1 MSDEVLRGV
10 VTVWVEQAIFTSMA
24 RRGRS
29 GYHVVASSPGVSESE
44 AASLVTW
51 SPSHGA
57 LLVDALNRSS
67 VNFHPL
73 PGGRFA
79 LSRTCEGPPEYSG
92 RGGRQLYTHALI
104 LDEDQLR
111 QAGRHPI
118 SLYWAALAL
127 GILRHRADPDPVL
140 KPVKL
145 PTVYSQGGVPGWQ
158 ARAREIGLPALE
170 PLRDKLASCQ
180 AITVPYPGNRIVLA
194 EYLLGTLP
202 GEMVSLVSFAT
213 SLQPSAVRPFRL
225 SLVNGKAS

>member
-1 MSDEVLRGV
+1 M
-10 VTVWVEQAIFTSMA
+10 WVEQAIFTSMA

-44 AASLVTW
+44 ATSLMTW

-57 LLVDALNRSS
+57 LLVDALNRTS

-73 PGGRFA
+73 PSGRYA
-79 LSRTCEGPPEYSG
+79 LSRTCEGPSEYSG

-104 LDEDQLR
+104 LDEDHLR

-127 GILRHRADPDPVL
+127 GILRHQADPDLIL

-145 PTVYSQGGVPGWQ
+145 PSVYSQGGVPGWQ
-158 ARAREIGLPALE
+158 SRAREIGLPPLE
-170 PLRDKLASCQ
+170 PLRDKLACGL
-180 AITVPYPGNRIVLA
+180 AITVPYLGNRIVLA
-194 EYLLGTLP
+194 EYLLGSLP
-202 GEMVSLVSFAT
+202 SDLVSLVSFTT
-213 SLQPSAVRPFRL
+213 SLQPSAVRPYRL
-225 SLVNGKAS
+225 SLVNEPAA

>member
-1 MSDEVLRGV
+1 M
-10 VTVWVEQAIFTSMA
+10 WVEQAIFTSMA

-44 AASLVTW
+44 ATSLVTW

-57 LLVDALNRSS
+57 LLVDTSNRSS

-73 PGGRFA
+73 PSGRYA

-92 RGGRQLYTHALI
+92 RGGRQLYTHALV
-104 LDEDQLR
+104 LDEDHLR

-127 GILRHRADPDPVL
+127 GILRHQAEPDPIL

-145 PTVYSQGGVPGWQ
+145 PSVYSQGGVPGWQ
-158 ARAREIGLPALE
+158 SRAREIGLPPLE
-170 PLRDKLASCQ
+170 PLRDQLTSGQ
-180 AITVPYPGNRIVLA
+180 AITVPYLGNRIVLA
-194 EYLLGTLP
+194 EYLLGILP
-202 GEMVSLVSFAT
+202 SELISLVSFTT
-213 SLQPSAVRPFRL
+213 SLQPSAVRPYRL
-225 SLVNGKAS
+225 SLVNEPAS

>member
-1 MSDEVLRGV
+1 
-10 VTVWVEQAIFTSMA
+10 VWVEQAIFTSMA

-44 AASLVTW
+44 ATSLMTW

-57 LLVDALNRSS
+57 LLVDALNRTS

-73 PGGRFA
+73 PSGRYA
-79 LSRTCEGPPEYSG
+79 LSRTCEGPSEYSG

-104 LDEDQLR
+104 LDEDHLR

-127 GILRHRADPDPVL
+127 GILRHQADPDLIL

-145 PTVYSQGGVPGWQ
+145 PSVYSQGGVPGWQ
-158 ARAREIGLPALE
+158 SRAREIGLPPLE
-170 PLRDKLASCQ
+170 PLRDKLACGL
-180 AITVPYPGNRIVLA
+180 AITVPYLGNRIVLA
-194 EYLLGTLP
+194 EYLLGSLP
-202 GEMVSLVSFAT
+202 SDLVSLVSFTT
-213 SLQPSAVRPFRL
+213 SLQPSAVRPYRL
-225 SLVNGKAS
+225 SLVNEPAA